1 MSAGNDF
8 WACVAGKEYLAAV
21 KKIAHNTEEQ
31 NKLLQQQNELIDAN
45 NKLLREQIDSI
56 LEVVEN
62 LKYLR

>member
-8 WACVAGKEYLAAV
+8 WACRAGMEYLAAV
-21 KKIAHNTEEQ
+21 KKVAQNTEEQ

-56 LEVVEN
+56 LDVVES